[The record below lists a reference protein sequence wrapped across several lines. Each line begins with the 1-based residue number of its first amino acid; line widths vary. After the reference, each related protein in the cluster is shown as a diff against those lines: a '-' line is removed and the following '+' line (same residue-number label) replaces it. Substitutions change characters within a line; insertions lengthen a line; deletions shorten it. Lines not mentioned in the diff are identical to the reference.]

1 MRRGSSL
8 WFLLV
13 IALILPLGA
22 ARGSD
27 ETDSNGDTAA
37 QEEPEATEEE
47 DEATEEEDTEETG
60 LPTIVATDFA
70 FDAPDSVP
78 AGKVEFQLENA
89 GKQPHV
95 AIFVELLKGKKVDDV
110 VNYIEENGLR
120 GRPPSWARL
129 VRKAE
134 GFAKPGNTTTFSGTF
149 TPGTYAMLCPAPD
162 KETKKAHAEL
172 GMIAGLTVE

>member
-8 WFLLV
+8 RFLLA

-22 ARGSD
+22 ACGSD

-37 QEEPEATEEE
+37 QEEPEATEE

-95 AIFVELLKGKKVDDV
+95 AIFVELLKGKTVDDV

-149 TPGTYAMLCPAPD
+149 TPGTYAMLCPVPD

-172 GMIAGLTVE
+172 GMTAGLTVE

>member
-22 ARGSD
+22 ACGSD

-37 QEEPEATEEE
+37 QEEPEATEE

-95 AIFVELLKGKKVDDV
+95 AIFVELLKGKTVDDV

-149 TPGTYAMLCPAPD
+149 TPGTYAMLCPVPD